1 MQSIKVIEEN
11 NKINFESEVNY
22 YLDIGYKISSTNCGF
37 VNSEVYDFCSCYQ
50 AILVKEEE

>member
-37 VNSEVYDFCSCYQ
+37 VNSEEYDFCSCYQ
-50 AILVKEEE
+50 AVLVKEEE